1 MGSIMRVTGTEMKN
15 DTKALIACVLMRE
28 IMKGVWVE
36 KVTKGDFEH
45 KLGSYQIFKPT
56 RGHKQKIIKAVE
68 DVVNGCKGLDR
79 HIAYMEINSIW
90 NGKKCIDEM
99 KALEV
104 HVLKASEKEF
114 VTLQD
119 VKASMNHY
127 ADLIDAISESE
138 GLTKCFKLFVA
149 TYKFNKSA
157 KKFTKVVKSIFGN
170 SYLDVNIKTVYNLK
184 NNVAEMTIATTNV
197 VIKHED
203 LEYHV

>member
-1 MGSIMRVTGTEMKN
+1 MGSIMKVTGTEMKN
-15 DTKALIACVLMRE
+15 DTKALIACILMRE

-68 DVVNGCKGLDR
+68 DIVNGCKGLDR

-99 KALEV
+99 KALEAYT
-104 HVLKASEKEF
+104 LKASEKEF
-114 VTLQD
+114 AALQDIKVTL
-119 VKASMNHY
+119 NHY
-127 ADLIDAISESE
+127 ADLIDVISESE

-149 TYKFNKSA
+149 TYKFNKCA
-157 KKFTKVVKSIFGN
+157 KKFSGVIKSIFAN
-170 SYLDVNIKTVYNLK
+170 SKLDVEIKTSYNLK
-184 NNVAEMTIATTNV
+184 DNVTEMKVATHNEQV
-197 VIKHED
+197 SIGG
-203 LEYHV
+203 